1 MCVFFCTFAENF
13 NCTMAFSR
21 TYYRVAEHLFAVECS
36 DSALLSCMTNYEPF
50 AVEINNNLIQQHCA
64 AIKSTPKSHE
74 LFRGPRTPCR
84 DKDMEC
90 EKHSTP
96 IFTLSVEMEEAKGEV
111 HPINSRSLS
120 GTPQRQ
126 EVRGEEWTHVLT
138 DNAEEDMPRIE
149 VYRSS
154 LEDGAVRLQDA
165 SLQFRG
171 GEWLFRV
178 AMVANAPICCEM
190 ECSEDFTQGVLHIV
204 ADCQDVRFCIDNALM
219 LLFAFRTAPLMT
231 LEMHA
236 AVVVRPSLEDGA
248 VRLQDAS
255 LSAPQKSADFS
266 GTPLQDALTGYR
278 EEAKGYLFLGHS
290 GTGKSTHARQWLAAF
305 DDAWLLN
312 DDNPILRVMEDGE
325 VRVYGSPWSGKTPC
339 YNNAYARVG
348 GIIKLSQAPHNKM
361 RILSLPEA
369 YAYMLSS
376 ASGLKMDRQ
385 MADYMYE
392 SIKHVITHV
401 KCYHLDCLPNTE
413 AAEVAQRGMV

>member
-1 MCVFFCTFAENF
+1 MRMCVFFCTFAENF

-36 DSALLSCMTNYEPF
+36 DGALLACMTNYLPFREP
-50 AVEINNNLIQQHCA
+50 
-64 AIKSTPKSHE
+64 TPNPSLKGRE
-74 LFRGPRTPCR
+74 LG
-84 DKDMEC
+84 EG
-90 EKHSTP
+90 
-96 IFTLSVEMEEAKGEV
+96 IFTLSVEMKEAKGE
-111 HPINSRSLS
+111 
-120 GTPQRQ
+120 RQ
-126 EVRGEEWTHVLT
+126 IGEEWTHVLT

-149 VYRSS
+149 VYHSS
-154 LEDGAVRLQDA
+154 QSYTTLNNPIPHT
-165 SLQFRG
+165 
-171 GEWLFRV
+171 WLFRV

-190 ECSEDFTQGVLHIV
+190 ECSENFTEGVLYIMP
-204 ADCQDVRFCIDNALM
+204 DCQDVRFCIDNALM
-219 LLFAFRTAPLMT
+219 LLYAFRTAPLMT

-236 AVVVRPSLEDGA
+236 AVVVRGEG
-248 VRLQDAS
+248 R
-255 LSAPQKSADFS
+255 
-266 GTPLQDALTGYR
+266 
-278 EEAKGYLFLGHS
+278 GYLFLGHS

-339 YNNAYARVG
+339 YKNAYARAG

-385 MADYMYE
+385 MADCMYE

-413 AAEVAQRGMV
+413 AAVVAQRGMA

>member
-1 MCVFFCTFAENF
+1 MCVFFCTFAGNLEKILVEG
-13 NCTMAFSR
+13 MIRS
-21 TYYRVAEHLFAVECS
+21 YYRVAEHLFAVECS
-36 DSALLSCMTNYEPF
+36 DGALLASMTNYLPF

-96 IFTLSVEMEEAKGEV
+96 IFTLRVVGDEA
-111 HPINSRSLS
+111 
-120 GTPQRQ
+120 
-126 EVRGEEWTHVLT
+126 RGEEWTHVLT

-165 SLQFRG
+165 ETAIGRPEGLSVIGYRNG
-171 GEWLFRV
+171 GWLFRV

-190 ECSEDFTQGVLHIV
+190 ECSEDFTDGVLHIA

-219 LLFAFRTAPLMT
+219 LLYAFRTAPLKT

-236 AVVVRPSLEDGA
+236 AVVVRPSLEDA
-248 VRLQDAS
+248 PEALQDARGASYS
-255 LSAPQKSADFS
+255 LEDAS
-266 GTPLQDALTGYR
+266 LQ
-278 EEAKGYLFLGHS
+278 AKGYLFLGHS
-290 GTGKSTHARQWLAAF
+290 GTGKSTHARQWLEAF

-339 YNNAYARVG
+339 YKNAYARVG
-348 GIIKLSQAPHNKM
+348 GIVKLSQAPHNKM
-361 RILSLPEA
+361 RMLSLPEA

-413 AAEVAQRGMV
+413 AAVVAQRGMV

>member
-1 MCVFFCTFAENF
+1 MVR
-13 NCTMAFSR
+13 S
-21 TYYRVAEHLFAVECS
+21 YYRVAEHLFAVECS
-36 DSALLSCMTNYEPF
+36 DGALLSCMTNYLPF
-50 AVEINNNLIQQHCA
+50 AVEINNNDNIDNISRQSYGEA
-64 AIKSTPKSHE
+64 DRSNESEI
-74 LFRGPRTPCR
+74 RTPCR

-96 IFTLSVEMEEAKGEV
+96 IFTLSVEMEEAKGE
-111 HPINSRSLS
+111 
-120 GTPQRQ
+120 RQ
-126 EVRGEEWTHVLT
+126 IDEEWTHVMT

-149 VYRSS
+149 VYHSS
-154 LEDGAVRLQDA
+154 QSYTTLNNPIPHT
-165 SLQFRG
+165 
-171 GEWLFRV
+171 WLFRV

-190 ECSEDFTQGVLHIV
+190 ECSEDFTQGVLHIA

-236 AVVVRPSLEDGA
+236 AVVVRPSLEDARGTSYSLEDA
-248 VRLQDAS
+248 PEALQV
-255 LSAPQKSADFS
+255 K
-266 GTPLQDALTGYR
+266 GER
-278 EEAKGYLFLGHS
+278 REAKGEGRGYLFLGHS

-413 AAEVAQRGMV
+413 AAEVAQRGMA